1 MHPRQLLEENLEVID
16 RVVLR
21 VCRRSGLAAGEVDDF
36 ASAVK
41 LALVENDYTILRRF
55 EGRSSLA
62 TYLTIV
68 IQRLLADHFV
78 RIHGRWR
85 PSQQAERLGP
95 RAVLVED
102 LVGRQHRSIDEAA
115 AMAAM
120 TPREVSEIA
129 ARLPVRAP
137 RAREVPLP
145 PEEAVPLASRER
157 SDAALEDRELRGMS
171 VRTGTLL
178 REAMAGW
185 PAADRML
192 LRLRFESSLSIADIA
207 RVMNIPQRPLYRQFE
222 ALFERLRKM
231 LAAAGIDPADAADL
245 LAATDRI
252 ELDFGPAW
260 KNAETWKNA
269 DAGRTKDAETVSG
282 SEEERP

>member
-1 MHPRQLLEENLEVID
+1 MHPRQLLEENVEVID
-16 RVVLR
+16 RIVLR
-21 VCRRSGLAAGEVDDF
+21 VCRRGGLAAGEIDDF

-41 LALVENDYTILRRF
+41 LALVENDYSILRRF

-68 IQRLLADHFV
+68 IQRLLADHFT
-78 RIHGRWR
+78 RMRGRWR

-102 LVGRQHRSIDEAA
+102 LVGRQHRSIEEAA
-115 AMAAM
+115 AIAAM
-120 TPREVSEIA
+120 TPREVADIA
-129 ARLPVRAP
+129 ERLPVRAP

-145 PEEAVPLASRER
+145 PEEVAPLASRER
-157 SDAALEDRELRGMS
+157 TDAPLQDRELRGVS
-171 VRTGTLL
+171 ARAGTLL
-178 REAMAGW
+178 RDAMAAW
-185 PAADRML
+185 PPSDRLL

-207 RVMNIPQRPLYRQFE
+207 RVMNTPQRPLYRQFE
-222 ALFERLRKM
+222 TLFARLRNT
-231 LAAAGIDPADAADL
+231 LAAAGIDPAAAGDL

-252 ELDFGPAW
+252 ELDFGAAW
-260 KNAETWKNA
+260 KNAGA
-269 DAGRTKDAETVSG
+269 SRTKEAETVRG

>member
-1 MHPRQLLEENLEVID
+1 MHPRELLEQSVEVVD
-16 RVVLR
+16 RVILR
-21 VCRRSGLAAGEVDDF
+21 VCRRSALAPGEIDDF

-41 LALVENDYTILRRF
+41 LALVENDYRILRHF

-68 IQRLLADHFV
+68 IQRLLADHFT
-78 RIHGRWR
+78 RTHGRWR

-102 LVGRQHRSIDEAA
+102 LVGRQHRSIEDAA
-115 AMAAM
+115 AVASM
-120 TPREVSEIA
+120 TPREVA
-129 ARLPVRAP
+129 DLTARLPLRAP

-145 PEEAVPLASRER
+145 PEEIVPLASRDR
-157 SDAALEDRELRGMS
+157 ADAELHDRELRGVS
-171 VRTGTLL
+171 VRAGALL
-178 REAMAGW
+178 RDAMATW
-185 PAADRML
+185 NATDRML

-207 RVMNIPQRPLYRQFE
+207 RLMNIPQRPLYRQFE
-222 ALFERLRKM
+222 ALFERLRNT

-245 LAATDRI
+245 LAAADRI
-252 ELDFGPAW
+252 ELDFGAAW
-260 KNAETWKNA
+260 KNPEPRRTNESETE
-269 DAGRTKDAETVSG
+269 RG

>member
-1 MHPRQLLEENLEVID
+1 MHPRELLEQSVEVVD

-21 VCRRSGLAAGEVDDF
+21 VCRRSGMAAGEVDDF

-68 IQRLLADHFV
+68 IQRLLADHFT
-78 RIHGRWR
+78 RLHGRWR

-102 LVGRQHRSIDEAA
+102 LVGRQRRSIEDAA
-115 AMAAM
+115 QLASM
-120 TPREVSEIA
+120 TTREVADIA
-129 ARLPVRAP
+129 ERLPVRAP

-145 PEEAVPLASRER
+145 PEQVVPLASRER
-157 SDAALEDRELRGMS
+157 TDGELHDRELRGVS
-171 VRTGTLL
+171 ARAGSLL
-178 REAMAGW
+178 RDAIGAW
-185 PAADRML
+185 NATDRML

-207 RVMNIPQRPLYRQFE
+207 RLMNIPQRPLYRQFE
-222 ALFERLRKM
+222 ALFERLRNT
-231 LAAAGIDPADAADL
+231 LAAAGIDPAAAADL
-245 LAATDRI
+245 LAAADRI
-252 ELDFGPAW
+252 ELDFGAAW
-260 KNAETWKNA
+260 KNADPRRTNESET
-269 DAGRTKDAETVSG
+269 EQG